1 MSEIIIQINSL
12 SLNGMASF
20 DGSRFG
26 AALERELTNLVS
38 AAAPAQGQ
46 WSVETLKISLPSP
59 ADADAIGVQ
68 VAQAIYAQ
76 MSGEAA

>member
-12 SLNGMASF
+12 SLNGVASF

-26 AALERELTNLVS
+26 AALERELTHLVS

-46 WSVETLKISLPSP
+46 WSVEALQISLPSH
-59 ADADAIGVQ
+59 ADAETIGMQ
-68 VAQAIYAQ
+68 VARAIYAQ
-76 MSGEAA
+76 MSGGAA